1 MTPPSTDASAADN
14 NPKSGQ
20 AAFAHADFRYYWL
33 ARILGALAIDMKI
46 TAVGW
51 QVYTLTGRPFD
62 LGLVGLVQIIP
73 FFLLFPLA
81 GMAAD
86 RLPRKRV
93 LAACI
98 SVQAVCAIVF
108 CSLTVTG
115 AITFPFMLMILTLF
129 GMSRAFQSPTQQ
141 AIVPGLVPPS
151 AFSNALAWNATASQ
165 AARIVGPGIAGVMII
180 AGEAWVY
187 GVATVLLL
195 VASGL
200 TFCIRA
206 TTQITINTPLNFKTV
221 FAGFQ
226 FIWRRPSLL
235 GAISLDLFAV
245 LLGGATALL
254 PIYAKDILKV
264 GPWGFG
270 LLRGAHML
278 GACSGALYFTQR
290 PIQRRAGY
298 KLLVGVGL
306 FGFSIVIFGL
316 STHLGLSLAALW
328 TLGAADSVSAFIR
341 NNLVQ
346 LMTPDHMRGR
356 VSAISSVFIGASNEL
371 GEFESGVTAAWWG
384 VVPAVV
390 VGGVGA
396 MAAAVL
402 FAYFFPQLRQIDA
415 LTLDALVRQ
424 GQQEEARTRGRRHVE
439 CHTNRVERSS

>member
-1 MTPPSTDASAADN
+1 MTPHATDESPDDHRL
-14 NPKSGQ
+14 KSGG
-20 AAFAHADFRYYWL
+20 AAFAHVDFRRYWL

-51 QVYTLTGRPFD
+51 QVYAMTGNPFD
-62 LGLVGLVQIIP
+62 LGLVGLVQIMP

-81 GMAAD
+81 GIAAD

-98 SVQAVCAIVF
+98 SVQAVCAIAF

-115 AITFPFMLMILTLF
+115 AITFPLMLVILTLF
-129 GMSRAFQSPTQQ
+129 GVTRAFQSPTQQ
-141 AIVPGLVPPS
+141 AIVPGLVPS
-151 AFSNALAWNATASQ
+151 AAFSNALAWNATANQ
-165 AARIVGPGIAGVMII
+165 AARIAGPGIAGVMLMM
-180 AGEAWVY
+180 GEAWVY
-187 GVATVLLL
+187 GVAALLLL

-200 TFCIRA
+200 TFRIRA
-206 TTQITINTPLNFKTV
+206 TTQITINTPLSFSSV

-226 FIWRRPSLL
+226 FIWQRPALL
-235 GAISLDLFAV
+235 GAISLDLFDV

-254 PIYAKDILKV
+254 PIYAKDILQV

-278 GACSGALYFTQR
+278 GACAGALYFTQR
-290 PIQRRAGY
+290 PIQRHAGH
-298 KLLVGVGL
+298 KLLAGVGL
-306 FGFSIVIFGL
+306 FGFSIAIFGL
-316 STHLGLSLAALW
+316 STHLGLSLAALC
-328 TLGAADSVSAFIR
+328 TLGMADSVSAFIR

-396 MAAAVL
+396 MAAAAL
-402 FAYFFPQLRQIDA
+402 FTYFCPPLRQIDQ
-415 LTLDALVRQ
+415 LTLNALSHQ
-424 GQQEEARTRGRRHVE
+424 GQKEDATARRAASE
-439 CHTNRVERSS
+439 SC

>member
-1 MTPPSTDASAADN
+1 MMPHAADES
-14 NPKSGQ
+14 PGDSCPTSGR
-20 AAFAHADFRYYWL
+20 AAFVHTDFRRYWL

-51 QVYTLTGRPFD
+51 QVYATTGRPFD
-62 LGLVGLVQIIP
+62 LGLVGLVQIVP

-81 GMAAD
+81 GIAAD

-98 SVQAVCAIVF
+98 SVQAVCAIAF
-108 CSLTVTG
+108 CSLTIIGT
-115 AITFPFMLMILTLF
+115 ITFPFMLMILTVF
-129 GMSRAFQSPTQQ
+129 GLARAFQTPTQQ
-141 AIVPGLVPPS
+141 AIVPGLVPAS
-151 AFSNALAWNATASQ
+151 AFSNALAWNATANQ
-165 AARIVGPGIAGVMII
+165 AARIAGPGIAGVMIM

-187 GVATVLLL
+187 GAVAICLLI
-195 VASGL
+195 ASGL
-200 TFCIRA
+200 TFRIRA
-206 TTQITINTPLNFKTV
+206 QTQITSHTPLSVGTV

-226 FIWRRPSLL
+226 FIWHRPSLL

-278 GACSGALYFTQR
+278 GACSGALYFTQH
-290 PIQRRAGY
+290 PIRRRAGH
-298 KLLVGVGL
+298 KLLAGVGL

-356 VSAISSVFIGASNEL
+356 VSAVSSVF
-371 GEFESGVTAAWWG
+371 W
-384 VVPAVV
+384 
-390 VGGVGA
+390 
-396 MAAAVL
+396 
-402 FAYFFPQLRQIDA
+402 
-415 LTLDALVRQ
+415 
-424 GQQEEARTRGRRHVE
+424 
-439 CHTNRVERSS
+439 RVK

>member
-1 MTPPSTDASAADN
+1 MMPHATDESPEDKRL
-14 NPKSGQ
+14 KSGR

-33 ARILGALAIDMKI
+33 ARLLGALAIDMKI

-51 QVYTLTGRPFD
+51 QVYAMTGQPLD
-62 LGLVGLVQIIP
+62 LGLVGLVQIMP

-81 GMAAD
+81 GIAAD

-93 LAACI
+93 LSACI
-98 SVQAVCAIVF
+98 SAQAVCAIAF
-108 CSLTVTG
+108 CSFTVSG
-115 AITFPFMLMILTLF
+115 AITFPFMLIVLTLF
-129 GMSRAFQSPTQQ
+129 GMTRAFQSPTQQ
-141 AIVPGLVPPS
+141 AMVPGLIPPS
-151 AFSNALAWNATASQ
+151 AFSNALAWNAAANQ
-165 AARIVGPGIAGVMII
+165 AARIAGPGIAGVMIM
-180 AGEAWVY
+180 AGETWVY
-187 GVATVLLL
+187 GVAAVLLL

-200 TFCIRA
+200 TFRIRA
-206 TTQITINTPLNFKTV
+206 TNQITINMPLSFGTV

-226 FIWRRPSLL
+226 FIWRRPALL

-278 GACSGALYFTQR
+278 GACSGALYFTQH
-290 PIQRRAGY
+290 PIQRRAGHQ
-298 KLLVGVGL
+298 LLAGVGL
-306 FGFSIVIFGL
+306 FGFAVVVFGL

-328 TLGAADSVSAFIR
+328 TLGMGDSVSAFIR

-356 VSAISSVFIGASNEL
+356 VSAVSSVFIGASNEL
-371 GEFESGVTAAWWG
+371 GEFESGLTAAWWG

-396 MAAAVL
+396 MAAAAL
-402 FAYFFPQLRQIDA
+402 FAYFFPQLRHIDQ
-415 LTLDALVRQ
+415 LTLGALAPH
-424 GQQEEARTRGRRHVE
+424 GHKEDTTTRRAASE
-439 CHTNRVERSS
+439 SC